1 MQQKVV
7 RVGLGGEKLYNN
19 QISEQ
24 ELHELANK
32 MPTLTYGQA
41 KQAPPEVF
49 IPAHVAFDK
58 KVVVLTNKTI
68 ESCCI
73 KKI

>member
-1 MQQKVV
+1 M

-24 ELHELANK
+24 ELNELANK

-41 KQAPPEVF
+41 RQAPPEVF

-58 KVVVLTNKTI
+58 KVCKINKYFCFLV
-68 ESCCI
+68 SNF
-73 KKI
+73 